1 MKVSEYENCT
11 FEPEVGALNRHWAK
25 AIALSKE
32 PRLKQESVP
41 GEFFERMGEN
51 FCKSNPAIYK
61 QGKLKKALTFFKNGD
76 TELCLNI
83 MCEGFDLTKVFQHY
97 KPKEYKIWADFN

>member
-1 MKVSEYENCT
+1 MKVSEQENCT

-25 AIALSKE
+25 AISQSKE
-32 PRLKQESVP
+32 PRLKQESIP

-61 QGKLKKALTFFKNGD
+61 
-76 TELCLNI
+76 
-83 MCEGFDLTKVFQHY
+83 
-97 KPKEYKIWADFN
+97 